1 MNLLFDPWIPVQKD
15 NTHRHIALKEL
26 LCHEE
31 DWTVSLPRD
40 DLEMACLQLL
50 IALTQALFTPEDF
63 DEWLGRQDTPLTEE
77 EYDHQARRYMNWFDL
92 DHVTQPFMQ
101 RRDMKAEKVTP
112 IQKLF
117 IGMPEGNN
125 HAFFNQVSEITVA
138 CSSCTVL
145 ALFNQTTNAPNF
157 SGKHK
162 AGLRGAAPI
171 STLIHANSLRR
182 MVWRNVLSE
191 AVLNDSMPWWKSG
204 NQAPAWIENIASGEK
219 MHVTSIG
226 LMRGLFWLPL
236 KIELVKSN
244 GEAVCGC
251 CGLKIQA
258 GYSGFNLE
266 EFKFE
271 MQGKWPHPLSPRQW
285 EVKKGERQEGFLSF
299 TSTAPA
305 WTQLTQFVIEKQG
318 EREGHSPA
326 PVVTQFGSM
335 QSYGEPLYLLVG
347 GYRNKQAAVLERRHE
362 LFNLAQGWAE
372 HGDDVV
378 KIVSLGLQV
387 KDALRGTLYGFS
399 KTTGIARQEEAQ
411 AQFYRRSERLIHDL
425 LCEMD
430 FNQFNA
436 ARDRLAQDLSK
447 LALDIFEEQTA
458 PYQHRP
464 EIYKSIALARAG
476 LRAKLNKLKGNNNA

>member
-15 NTHRHIALKEL
+15 NTHRHITLKEL

-31 DWTVSLPRD
+31 NWTVSLPRD

-77 EYDHQARRYMNWFDL
+77 EYNHQARRYMDWFDL
-92 DHVTQPFMQ
+92 DHDTQPFMQ
-101 RRDMKAEKVTP
+101 RKDVKAEKVTP

-162 AGLRGAAPI
+162 AGLRGVAPI

-191 AVLNDSMPWWKSG
+191 AALNDSMPWWKSES
-204 NQAPAWIENIASGEK
+204 QAPAWIENIASGEK

-285 EVKKGERQEGFLSF
+285 EVKKASGKKAFSLSRLQRPLGHN
-299 TSTAPA
+299 SPSLSLQSREKRKATAP
-305 WTQLTQFVIEKQG
+305 
-318 EREGHSPA
+318 
-326 PVVTQFGSM
+326 
-335 QSYGEPLYLLVG
+335 
-347 GYRNKQAAVLERRHE
+347 RR
-362 LFNLAQGWAE
+362 
-372 HGDDVV
+372 
-378 KIVSLGLQV
+378 
-387 KDALRGTLYGFS
+387 
-399 KTTGIARQEEAQ
+399 
-411 AQFYRRSERLIHDL
+411 
-425 LCEMD
+425 
-430 FNQFNA
+430 
-436 ARDRLAQDLSK
+436 
-447 LALDIFEEQTA
+447 
-458 PYQHRP
+458 
-464 EIYKSIALARAG
+464 
-476 LRAKLNKLKGNNNA
+476 